1 MKKRAQRS
9 GSIEITSIDGKRII
23 TPRKRKRIIHR
34 KTPAREKLVVVCKD
48 SGNKT
53 CVIITHNGKIFLGDD
68 VWRLENKADCCE
80 YPVKQISL
88 YDLENNYDRLDV
100 VYQWTVNDQRI
111 RKEVYYA
118 VP

>member
-1 MKKRAQRS
+1 MKRSAQWS
-9 GSIEITSIDGKRII
+9 GGIKVTTKDGKRII

-34 KTPAREKLVVVCKD
+34 KTPARDKFVVVCKD
-48 SGNKT
+48 SGYKT
-53 CVIITHNGKIFLGDD
+53 CVIITHTGKIFLGDD

-80 YPVKQISL
+80 YPVKQISR

-118 VP
+118 IP